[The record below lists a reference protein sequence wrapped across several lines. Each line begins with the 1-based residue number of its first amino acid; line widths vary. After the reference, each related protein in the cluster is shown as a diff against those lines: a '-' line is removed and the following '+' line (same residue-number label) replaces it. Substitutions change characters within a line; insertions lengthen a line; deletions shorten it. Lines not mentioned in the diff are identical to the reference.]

1 MFRSP
6 FDIVAI
12 QITDVGGAAARRCGG
27 GRCPL
32 IYRSFIVHLSGFIY
46 RGQYRRTYLYR
57 SLRYSLSIDI
67 NVLKGYYESG
77 LSRLVIIYCYFTI
90 ALLRIAIL
98 SIRAGRII
106 GNLSRTDYRKSVQD
120 GLSVFRVIPPFCA
133 AVCTSRNQ
141 DG

>member
-1 MFRSP
+1 
-6 FDIVAI
+6 
-12 QITDVGGAAARRCGG
+12 
-27 GRCPL
+27 CPL

-67 NVLKGYYESG
+67 NVVKGYYESG

-106 GNLSRTDYRKSVQD
+106 ENPYRTDYRFFASFRLSARRFVLLEIRTD
-120 GLSVFRVIPPFCA
+120 DLAELINDISVFRDA
-133 AVCTSRNQ
+133 RAE
-141 DG
+141 